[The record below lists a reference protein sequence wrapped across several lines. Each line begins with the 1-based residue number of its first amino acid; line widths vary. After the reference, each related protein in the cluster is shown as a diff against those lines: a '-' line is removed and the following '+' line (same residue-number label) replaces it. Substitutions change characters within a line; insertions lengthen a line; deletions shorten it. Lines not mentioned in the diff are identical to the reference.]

1 VCRRLADLY
10 AAAGRDAERLG
21 VLERLASV
29 EADPN
34 DRRDTLGDAARLAE
48 AAGDSD
54 RALALWQQRLAID
67 PRDVVALDARAALLE
82 RGARWAELIDA
93 LEQRAGVAAPGSPQ
107 RRADL
112 IRIASVQEYELKDL
126 DAAIAAWQRIA
137 GGSVEDPDAV
147 AALADLYA
155 ATERWAEMARLLEA
169 SSSSDINRT
178 ITRLVRLGDAYRD
191 YLGEPA
197 RALKVYA
204 DALAISPSDPR
215 ARDGAAALL
224 DVPATRSGATDVL
237 AEALRRTDDWD
248 AVLELLPTR
257 IADATDS
264 KVRLGL
270 LRESAAIRV
279 EQRGDHAGALA
290 DLAQAFPLAPRDA
303 LLESQLQS
311 LATKTGDAA
320 TLALAYAD
328 AIAALS
334 SHPREAAR
342 LQVLLADLQHGPLGD
357 APGALRLY
365 LQAAAAEPGDQRAAT
380 AAMQLAAT
388 AGAWDDAAG
397 VMLRY
402 VADRERID
410 DAMLDGLEKIA
421 RDHAGGDARDQLAAA
436 LTAQL
441 AQIELTAT
449 TAALLHARV
458 ASLHAPSS
466 PLAAAALRRALTLGG
481 ERPSW
486 LQRLVEAERG
496 RGASPELL
504 DALVRLADAD
514 SRDLDILV
522 EAADMASTLGRREQ
536 AVAALTQVYARAS
549 AALRGT
555 TTVNASRPVDAV
567 AQWATD
573 GLVELHL
580 QAGAARAALD
590 VLIEASR
597 LPVDPA
603 IRRALRLRA
612 ADVAARNVDDADA
625 AIDILRAALVASP
638 GDVEI
643 MDRLARLLEAGDRV
657 PELLGLRQAQLALAT
672 APADRLRLRL
682 DVASLVAK
690 VEERGGRLEALRA
703 NLAEEP
709 GHEASIDALADL
721 YASKGQHAA
730 LSELFEQ
737 QAQVLEAR
745 GDQAQAARLWTRM
758 AAVAEDHTQEPE
770 RAIAAHRRVVAL
782 EPNPASLRALARL
795 NTERGQPALAV
806 PWLESLLAITTGG
819 DRVEVLRQ
827 LSDAHLANHQPERA
841 IAALESGLGDKEA
854 AIELRVTLADLLR
867 TQQRWEPLARH
878 LTRSLG
884 LIRDDKLASAFARES
899 ATIYTDKLGT
909 PEKAITALQTALAL
923 DPSAKELRASLATG
937 LRIAGRLDE
946 ATALLTELIGEFGRR
961 RAPERAPLHMELGR
975 IRKAEGALEEAMTEV
990 EQATKMDV
998 ANAAYQKELAELAR
1012 SAGQLDRAER
1022 TYRALLLLVR
1032 RQPPGADEAAVGEA
1046 EVLFE
1051 LHQLAAE
1058 RGEDEQA
1065 KELLESAVDAAI
1077 KSDAEVRRLRRSV
1090 LAHGSAPTMIRV
1102 FELRLA
1108 QVTEPLSQAMLYA
1121 DLAEV
1126 LEGPLGKPAE
1136 ALAAMLR
1143 GIAAAPD
1150 RLPLHERARALAG
1163 RTKQTRA
1170 YVDAVEAVVD
1180 RLRRKNDPP
1189 LVADLLMRAGD
1200 ALERDADDLAGAA
1213 ALYRRVETMGERL
1226 TEAYYAQARVAG
1238 ALGDTEEQT
1247 RALDM
1252 MMQQTQ
1258 GQSLEPGPDQLD
1270 AFYRLAELFMAT
1282 PNRRAQGVDL
1292 LERAFAAEPR
1302 WAQAGRILRTGTDGI
1317 GSGDARVMAIYE
1329 RVARASGDSE
1339 LLLDFLH
1346 KQALSPTATMA
1357 QVREAVDLAT
1367 AQQDHARAETLL
1379 RRTVA
1384 AARDGGAGL
1393 GESAWAALAL
1403 CEVRLAQGDVAG
1415 AKDLIDE
1422 LAAVADAEQVDAL
1435 AKRAAGAAMARPDQ
1449 PQLAAELLEFLRER
1463 RPTDRTVW
1471 EPLLGLYRQ
1480 LGDGDRLS
1488 SVVTSTLPSLTDPT
1502 ERNAIRLEHARFL
1515 LAPLRRP
1522 HDAIDVLKDALLDD
1536 PDNLEAAALLEQTLI
1551 DLGDDEGMA
1560 EFLWNRFEDAR
1571 QRGNRATTL
1580 DVAMRLGALLDR
1592 GGSPDAERVY
1602 REALEVVP
1610 DDRELL
1616 RQVIAHR
1623 DADADAAETARLL
1636 ERLLAVESPDAA
1648 PALAAQLATAYE
1660 QAGDD
1665 AGVQRTLELAHKAA
1679 PLDGDLHARLEGWY
1693 ESRQMWAELAQM
1705 KTDDAAHLAGDA
1717 AVARLREAAAIY
1729 AGTLDQPLRAA
1740 IVLRLAREHAPASPT
1755 LAVELAAALAQ
1766 GGELAQAAQAVAEA
1780 LDDVQGA
1787 PRAGLLLLRAQLR
1800 QQQGASD
1807 DALADLREAYALDPA
1822 AAAPAL
1828 VDGLDQQRVA
1838 AAQGG
1843 DDAGERAAM
1852 LELAGLATRH
1862 GELERGR
1869 DLLVSWIE
1877 RFPEDAAPLSQLCD
1891 VDASIEHWDGVIAA
1905 ATRLAFITSG
1915 EAQLAAAE
1923 RATDAA
1929 TRAGK
1934 PAEAIPVLEHVHAA
1948 QPGLDHVRARLR
1960 EFYELGG
1967 AHRELAGILLADAEH
1982 GQDPLDRF
1990 ANYKRAAELLL
2001 YQVGDAA
2008 AAAVPAERALEL
2020 SPDDFPVTML
2030 TVDVMLGTGQV
2041 EQAGRVLEASIA
2053 AQKKAHARARG
2064 AAAAHGPHRRVDRR
2078 SRRPAR
2084 LAQEGLRRRPQERR
2098 DRLRAGAGRD
2108 RGWRLR
2114 AGAQAAA
2121 GHLADGEPAADDPA
2135 DGALVGGPHRGRAR
2149 QPRQGRAVGQE
2160 GPARRPELRRRA
2172 AVPARARLSCVA
2184 RLAAPVPHALR
2195 SGRAHRHHPTPRRGL
2210 RRRREHALAR
2220 RRSSP
2225 APARRAGRKRRRQPA
2240 CGRCGAGR
2248 RHPAAAD
2255 ALRGRAA
2262 GVDDP
2267 DPGHQRGLPRHVW
2280 AQHVHR
2286 LLGAARPR
2294 RRRPPRSGRHQRRRR
2309 AGAAR
2314 PARHAALAPVPQL
2327 RRRLR
2332 HRGPGL
2338 DDASGWLSRGVLRA
2352 RGRTRHG
2359 RAAGMGHARSR
2370 RRRPAR
2376 PRVRVTRR
2384 GRAPRRGRRLRLA
2397 PLRQRRHGLRDQPAR
2412 VAGAPAARAAGVH
2425 ALGVA
2430 RAGRGALGR
2439 ARLRRRRPARPA
2451 LADPSRTHADSAR
2464 LRRRP
2469 ALARLPQHRRRLH
2482 GRAADLGA
2490 AQRARH
2496 QRLQRPRELRQQRL
2510 LGHAGSRRRRP
2521 PRPGLDRAPDHRQL
2535 RPARAARDAALAG
2548 LPQHR
2553 RRVRQRARGLAHA
2566 GRGPGDR
2573 LLHHR
2578 VRVGRHRRVEHPRP
2592 RRRRPAR
2599 PGVDRP
2605 RHGRQRGAARARR
2618 GRPALARLPQH
2629 RRRVR
2634 HRAAGVVDPRR
2645 RHGLRV
2651 PRRAGRRLRLHRRLA
2666 GRRPRRRHQRRP
2678 GVHRAR
2684 RRRTRPAR
2692 APGRAALAGLPRHA
2706 IAGGAT
2712 RPSAA
2717 RSARRRRARRT
2728 SARGR
2733 RPARRSWRCRDRG
2746 GRWRRARR
2754 RCPRR

>member
-1 VCRRLADLY
+1 MAESSELKEAVRAAKQAPHAASAWEDVERLAAKHDAPDDVIALYREVLAGQIGADVAEMIGTRATAFCDEWFGDDPATLEALLARVIVLAPRSDGALQRLSVLYTNAERWPELLALYDRALAASTDDRPRRIRLLREASQLAKDVAGQPERAIDYLQGLLALTPDDVALGQGLERLLERHERWQDLIALWEGRLEGQSRRDREKSRLRMTAVWLDHLRDGARALAALKPLLADPVDAAEVAGALERIIEAPATTRPVRDSALEALRTHHDTSGAPREVIRVLEKVIALDPAGSRALHEEAGQRLAELEDDRPAMAHFAALLRLTPDSAVTQERLRGLAERAKDFATYATGLVDAGRAASTPRRKVELLAEGARTRQEQLGDAPGAIALYEEALATEGAGEQELVGVCRRLADLY

-2053 AQKKAHARARG
+2053 AQKKRTPELAVLQQRMARI
-2064 AAAAHGPHRRVDRR
+2064 AASTGDRDGQLGWLKKAFDVDRKNGEI
-2078 SRRPAR
+2078 AYE
-2084 LAQEGLRRRPQERR
+2084 L
-2098 DRLRAGAGRD
+2098 
-2108 RGWRLR
+2108 
-2114 AGAQAAA
+2114 AQAATEA
-2121 GHLADGEPAADDPA
+2121 GDYELALKPLRAISLMENPQPMTRPMALLWEARIEAA
-2135 DGALVGGPHRGRAR
+2135 RGNRAK
-2149 QPRQGRAVGQE
+2149 A
-2160 GPARRPELRRRA
+2160 ELWA
-2172 AVPARARLSCVA
+2172 KK
-2184 RLAAPVPHALR
+2184 ALR
-2195 SGRAHRHHPTPRRGL
+2195 EDPNY
-2210 RRRREHALAR
+2210 
-2220 RRSSP
+2220 
-2225 APARRAGRKRRRQPA
+2225 
-2240 CGRCGAGR
+2240 
-2248 RHPAAAD
+2248 AD
-2255 ALRGRAA
+2255 AQQFL
-2262 GVDDP
+2262 
-2267 DPGHQRGLPRHVW
+2267 QE
-2280 AQHVHR
+2280 
-2286 LLGAARPR
+2286 LG
-2294 RRRPPRSGRHQRRRR
+2294 
-2309 AGAAR
+2309 
-2314 PARHAALAPVPQL
+2314 
-2327 RRRLR
+2327 
-2332 HRGPGL
+2332 
-2338 DDASGWLSRGVLRA
+2338 
-2352 RGRTRHG
+2352 
-2359 RAAGMGHARSR
+2359 
-2370 RRRPAR
+2370 
-2376 PRVRVTRR
+2376 
-2384 GRAPRRGRRLRLA
+2384 
-2397 PLRQRRHGLRDQPAR
+2397 
-2412 VAGAPAARAAGVH
+2412 
-2425 ALGVA
+2425 
-2430 RAGRGALGR
+2430 
-2439 ARLRRRRPARPA
+2439 
-2451 LADPSRTHADSAR
+2451 
-2464 LRRRP
+2464 
-2469 ALARLPQHRRRLH
+2469 
-2482 GRAADLGA
+2482 
-2490 AQRARH
+2490 
-2496 QRLQRPRELRQQRL
+2496 
-2510 LGHAGSRRRRP
+2510 
-2521 PRPGLDRAPDHRQL
+2521 
-2535 RPARAARDAALAG
+2535 
-2548 LPQHR
+2548 
-2553 RRVRQRARGLAHA
+2553 
-2566 GRGPGDR
+2566 
-2573 LLHHR
+2573 
-2578 VRVGRHRRVEHPRP
+2578 
-2592 RRRRPAR
+2592 
-2599 PGVDRP
+2599 
-2605 RHGRQRGAARARR
+2605 
-2618 GRPALARLPQH
+2618 
-2629 RRRVR
+2629 
-2634 HRAAGVVDPRR
+2634 
-2645 RHGLRV
+2645 
-2651 PRRAGRRLRLHRRLA
+2651 
-2666 GRRPRRRHQRRP
+2666 
-2678 GVHRAR
+2678 
-2684 RRRTRPAR
+2684 
-2692 APGRAALAGLPRHA
+2692 
-2706 IAGGAT
+2706 
-2712 RPSAA
+2712 
-2717 RSARRRRARRT
+2717 
-2728 SARGR
+2728 
-2733 RPARRSWRCRDRG
+2733 
-2746 GRWRRARR
+2746 
-2754 RCPRR
+2754 